1 VKCLRFLLILDSL
14 LLLTGQAAAQ
24 QIGDADQGLD
34 MASKVCS
41 ECHAFELG
49 QPLSPQPDA
58 PRFEDIAYSGL
69 TTNMLV
75 VLLRSSH
82 PTMPNIMLSDTDI
95 ANLVEYIRSLKR
107 K

>member
-1 VKCLRFLLILDSL
+1 MKCLRFLLILDSL

-49 QPLSPQPDA
+49 QHCRLSQMRPDLRIL
-58 PRFEDIAYSGL
+58 P
-69 TTNMLV
+69 TLV
-75 VLLRSSH
+75 
-82 PTMPNIMLSDTDI
+82 
-95 ANLVEYIRSLKR
+95 
-107 K
+107 

>member
-1 VKCLRFLLILDSL
+1 
-14 LLLTGQAAAQ
+14 
-24 QIGDADQGLD
+24 
-34 MASKVCS
+34 
-41 ECHAFELG
+41 
-49 QPLSPQPDA
+49 LSPQPDA